1 MIRMHIEPA
10 ELAFDRDG
18 TPFSPVYGDVYHSAD
33 SGPGQARHVFLGGND
48 LPGRWAHAPLFT
60 ILETGFG
67 LGLNFLATWHEWLA
81 DPARPGRLH
90 FFSIEKHPFE
100 RDALAALHER
110 YPEFAPLA
118 RQLREAWPP
127 LVPGLH
133 RLHFEDGRV
142 TLTLAL
148 ADVVGLAPRLQFQ
161 ADAIYLDGF
170 APQRNT
176 EMWSP
181 QLIKRLAR
189 LARPGTTVAT
199 YSASGAVREALESA
213 GFSVE
218 KRPGFGRKRDML
230 RGTFAPRW
238 SPRRAARATPACAD
252 RRAIVVGASLAGA
265 AVCERLASRGWR
277 IDLIERRPA
286 PATQAPPRY
295 AGVFHPH
302 ISRDDCILSRVARS
316 GFLYAAPRWLALERA
331 GHRLAWSRCGVLQLA
346 GTTEEEQRMAGA
358 VSLAGYPN
366 DYAQYLSRD
375 EAEARS
381 GCRLYAGGWWFPG
394 GGWIR
399 PASLVAA
406 QLASAAVSAGP
417 MLATHFGAA
426 VHAISRT
433 GDRWRALAADGSVI
447 ASAPILVLANSNDM
461 TRLAPVAQPLASVR
475 GQVSYLTADGVA
487 APNVVLA
494 GRGYVLPAF
503 EGIVVTGSTYDFGI
517 DDPEPRIE
525 GHAANLARL
534 SGMLPNIAALPDPA
548 MLEGAVGFRCVA
560 PDHMPLVGALPDVEA
575 ARERQAGLSGAQLPD
590 LPRCPGLYCAS
601 GFGSRGLI
609 WSALAGELLAN
620 LIEGEPPPLEADLAD
635 ALDPGRFALRR
646 ARRGIL

>member
-1 MIRMHIEPA
+1 MRIEPA
-10 ELAFDRDG
+10 ELAFDKDG
-18 TPFSPVYGDVYHSAD
+18 TPFSPAYGDVYHSAD
-33 SGPGQARHVFLGGND
+33 SGPGQSRHVFLGGND

-67 LGLNFLATWHEWLA
+67 LGLNFLATWQAWLA

-90 FFSIEKHPFE
+90 YFSIEKSPFG

-110 YPEFAPLA
+110 YAEFAPLA
-118 RQLREAWPP
+118 RQLRDAWPP

-142 TLTLAL
+142 TLTLAF
-148 ADVVGLAPRLQFQ
+148 ADVVDLAPLLQFQ

-181 QLIKRLAR
+181 QLMKRLAR
-189 LARPGTTVAT
+189 LARPGTSVAT

-213 GFSVE
+213 GFSIE

-238 SPRRAARATPACAD
+238 SSRRAARTAPACTD

-265 AVCERLASRGWR
+265 AVCERLAARGWR
-277 IDLIERRPA
+277 IDLVERRP
-286 PATQAPPRY
+286 PPSTQAPPLY

-302 ISRDDCILSRVARS
+302 ISRDDCILSRVARC
-316 GFLYAAPRWLALERA
+316 GYLYASPRWLALERA
-331 GHRLAWSRCGVLQLA
+331 GHRLAWSRCGVLQLP
-346 GTTEEEQRMAGA
+346 GTADEERRMEGA
-358 VSLAGYPN
+358 VSLAGYPAG
-366 DYAQYLSRD
+366 YAQYLPRD

-381 GCRLYAGGWWFPG
+381 GCRLNAGGWWFPG

-406 QLASAAVSAGP
+406 QLAAADGRAG
-417 MLATHFGAA
+417 ARIAAHFGTA
-426 VHAISRT
+426 VQAIARL
-433 GDRWRALAADGSVI
+433 GGEWQAIGPDGSVI
-447 ASAPILVLANSNDM
+447 AAAPVLVLANSNDM
-461 TRLAPVAQPLASVR
+461 TRLAPVAQPLATVR
-475 GQVSYLTADGVA
+475 GQVSYLPAGAVA
-487 APNVVLA
+487 APGVVLS
-494 GRGYVLPAF
+494 GKGYVLPAF

-534 SGMLPNIAALPDPA
+534 SRMLPEAAALPDPGT
-548 MLEGAVGFRCVA
+548 LDGAVGFRCVA
-560 PDHMPLVGALPDVEA
+560 PDHLPLVGALPDVAA
-575 ARERQAGLSGAQLPD
+575 ARERQAGLSGAQLPE

-601 GFGSRGLI
+601 GYGSRGLV
-609 WSALAGELLAN
+609 WSALAGELIAS
-620 LIEGEPPPLEADLAD
+620 LIEGEPAPLEADLAE
-635 ALDPGRFALRR
+635 ALDPGRFTLRQ